1 MKQAATQIT
10 TDLAADTALQAVLDG
25 DHYWE
30 LAPDNAKVPYVTFR
44 LTENQKASKD
54 RRGDYDVE
62 LWCFNDKLTTSA
74 DLSELVSNALD
85 KNPYRFRGAQ
95 SGYVD
100 DDTKEGFIKLIYNF
114 KL

>member
-1 MKQAATQIT
+1 MKNAAIQIQ
-10 TDLAADTALQAVLDG
+10 TDLTADTALQALVDG
-25 DHYWE
+25 EQYWE
-30 LAPDNAKVPYVTFR
+30 LAPDNTKVPYITYR
-44 LTENQKASKD
+44 ITENQQASKD

-62 LWCFNDKLTTSA
+62 LWCFEKRLTDAAELS
-74 DLSELVSNALD
+74 DLVKDAMD